1 MITVKC
7 FASIE
12 EQIGKHSLEFDFEN
26 TTVSKIIDL
35 IEQRHAISLDSVM
48 IAVNEE
54 YANLDTMVKPGDIIA
69 LIPPVSGG

>member
-12 EQIGKHSLEFDFEN
+12 EQIGRHSLEFDFEK
-26 TTVSKIIDL
+26 TPVSKIINL

-54 YANLDTMVKPGDIIA
+54 YASLDTMVKPGDIIA

>member
-12 EQIGKHSLEFDFEN
+12 EQIGKHSLEFEFEN
-26 TTVSKIIDL
+26 TTVSKITNL
-35 IEQRHAISLDSVM
+35 IEQRHAISLDTVM

-54 YANLDTMVKPGDIIA
+54 YASLDTMVKPGDIIA

>member
-12 EQIGKHSLEFDFEN
+12 EQVGKHTLEFDYEKA
-26 TTVSKIIDL
+26 TVSTIIDTMK
-35 IEQRHAISLDSVM
+35 QRYSVSLDSVM

-54 YANLDTMVKPGDIIA
+54 YASVETEVKTGDVIA
-69 LIPPVSGG
+69 FIPPVSGG